1 MERLLLENE
10 EAMEIRTEEAKRS
23 GLYAKE
29 TIDQILTGFKQ
40 SIVVGDDDTFLEMT
54 DLLEIFYNDTEMNR
68 ELTMVRG
75 NDFCE
80 ILALFFDLSEAI
92 RNNYIQ
98 QLKNQDTLQAEYDKL
113 VAKQAKPKTKKV
125 KAKKKASKKGKLDM
139 SITESYISIEDNPKY
154 LNLADVN

>member
-1 MERLLLENE
+1 M
-10 EAMEIRTEEAKRS
+10 
-23 GLYAKE
+23 
-29 TIDQILTGFKQ
+29 
-40 SIVVGDDDTFLEMT
+40 EMT

-98 QLKNQDTLQAEYDKL
+98 QLKNRDTLQAEYDKL
-113 VAKQAKPKTKKV
+113 LAKQSKPKAKKV
-125 KAKKKASKKGKLDM
+125 KAKKKVSKKDKLDK
-139 SITESYISIEDNPKY
+139 SITESYVSIEDNPKY
-154 LNLADVN
+154 LNLSYINQTLQENVEKLK